1 MINSLD
7 VHAEV
12 DSQGWRQS
20 TGVGR
25 GEQQR
30 VGDRERVQEAP
41 PQDVGVP
48 QRNERP
54 GRSPLA
60 DEPVGALIP
69 LLECFR
75 EGCREFARP
84 SVVSALSRIEEDVM
98 GRIVVTEFIS
108 LDGVIEAPGGGEDYK
123 YGGWTFEVD
132 RGDEGN
138 QFKLDETMG
147 SAALLLGRRTYE
159 GFAAAWP
166 ERDGEFADKFNTM
179 PKYVVSSTLRDP
191 EWTNSTVLSGD
202 LVAEVTKLK
211 DEQDGDIVVHGS
223 AQLVQSL
230 IENDLVDELR
240 LMVFPVVLGTGKRLF
255 GETTDKKRLQL
266 SSSTV
271 VGDGVA
277 VQVYTRT

>member
-1 MINSLD
+1 
-7 VHAEV
+7 
-12 DSQGWRQS
+12 
-20 TGVGR
+20 
-25 GEQQR
+25 
-30 VGDRERVQEAP
+30 
-41 PQDVGVP
+41 
-48 QRNERP
+48 
-54 GRSPLA
+54 
-60 DEPVGALIP
+60 
-69 LLECFR
+69 
-75 EGCREFARP
+75 
-84 SVVSALSRIEEDVM
+84 M

-123 YGGWTFEVD
+123 YGGWTFEID

-138 QFKLDETMG
+138 QFKLDETMS

-202 LVAEVTKLK
+202 LVDEITKLK
-211 DEQDGDIVVHGS
+211 KEQDGDVVVHGS

-255 GETTDKKRLQL
+255 GETSDKKPLKL

-277 VQVYTRT
+277 IQVYTRP